1 MCEAVFAF
9 GASRVYVGYLLFEIP
24 SALGVHRFGARLWF
38 ARIMFTWGLASL
50 GLALTRSTEMF
61 YILRF
66 LLGAAE
72 AGLYP
77 CLVFYITLWLPRAYL
92 ARGVGM
98 LTIGSAIGNG
108 AGALISGPLLDLD
121 GMLGLAG
128 WQWIFL
134 ITGRSE
140 EHTSELQSL
149 MRISYAVF

>member
-1 MCEAVFAF
+1 
-9 GASRVYVGYLLFEIP
+9 
-24 SALGVHRFGARLWF
+24 
-38 ARIMFTWGLASL
+38 MFTWGLASL

-92 ARGVGM
+92 ARGVGL

-128 WQWIFL
+128 WHWIFL
-134 ITGRSE
+134 ITGQVPVNGGIVICLTVVIVGKSVCCLGVSGYVRN
-140 EHTSELQSL
+140 LQ
-149 MRISYAVF
+149 

>member
-1 MCEAVFAF
+1 
-9 GASRVYVGYLLFEIP
+9 
-24 SALGVHRFGARLWF
+24 
-38 ARIMFTWGLASL
+38 
-50 GLALTRSTEMF
+50 MF

-108 AGALISGPLLDLD
+108 AGALISGPLLDLA

-134 ITGRSE
+134 ITGAIPVIGGIVILRY
-140 EHTSELQSL
+140 
-149 MRISYAVF
+149 MRYGIDDATFLTHAATAHPSPPTDSA

>member
-1 MCEAVFAF
+1 MCFVFQLL
-9 GASRVYVGYLLFEIP
+9 REWLLLLLFFFLMILLP
-24 SALGVHRFGARLWF
+24 P
-38 ARIMFTWGLASL
+38 
-50 GLALTRSTEMF
+50 RSTRTDPLF
-61 YILRF
+61 PYTTLFRS
-66 LLGAAE
+66 
-72 AGLYP
+72 GLYP

-134 ITGRSE
+134 ITGAIPEIGRA
-140 EHTSELQSL
+140 H
-149 MRISYAVF
+149 V